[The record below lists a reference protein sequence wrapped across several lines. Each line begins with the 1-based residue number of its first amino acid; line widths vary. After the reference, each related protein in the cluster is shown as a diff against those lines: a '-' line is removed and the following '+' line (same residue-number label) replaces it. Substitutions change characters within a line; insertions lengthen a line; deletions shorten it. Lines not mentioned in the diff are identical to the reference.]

1 MGFLEKLLRPL
12 ERRFDK
18 LEALPDVLEHNQLAV
33 IWHSSRLYFIC
44 TEHDSLSSKS
54 LQIS

>member
-44 TEHDSLSSKS
+44 TEHDSLSSK
-54 LQIS
+54 